1 MQGSENGW
9 VVTIVLPWQRPPF
22 WILST
27 CQKLPHTTVNI
38 PTMFHEV
45 WWKKSKSF
53 LNPPFFYFY
62 GNCGKVYHTDS
73 NFFGLSR
80 STRCGC
86 DRKHYLQNFVKFGV
100 KLTFFA
106 PWLPWQWP
114 PFWIF
119 FNPPKAATHCGGYSY
134 KVSWS

>member
-1 MQGSENGW
+1 LDKLCRSCHGNKKGGIQIVFGFLSSNFMKLCRNIHRSVWQLLEGW
-9 VVTIVLPWQRPPF
+9 KKFKMAF

-27 CQKLPHTTVNI
+27 RQKLPHTTVNI

-73 NFFGLSR
+73 NFFE
-80 STRCGC
+80 
-86 DRKHYLQNFVKFGV
+86 V
-100 KLTFFA
+100 
-106 PWLPWQWP
+106 
-114 PFWIF
+114 
-119 FNPPKAATHCGGYSY
+119 PK
-134 KVSWS
+134 